1 MKRALDSIFGSMQHF
16 TFENRVFNA
25 IIFVTVFQC
34 VTAAIYN
41 ISIGMPANLSLI
53 IIFIGILCS
62 LFYYFARFKKRFN
75 ALSFVLLSSILL
87 SIVWFLNEGSRGATP
102 FLFITS
108 AAGIIS
114 ISKKKWHLPYL
125 SILVLT
131 IATLLFLE
139 ANYSEFLMHGHH
151 SEAEKQSDIVFFFIF
166 NLVLIYFI
174 VSFLKKN
181 YDDESKIIQEQKEVL
196 NIQKERIISS
206 IKSAEF
212 IQDALLPNES
222 YIKTLLPEFF
232 IVFKPKDIVSG
243 DFYWI
248 HPSEND
254 IKIAAAD
261 CTGHGVSGALMS
273 MLGVALLNEIVG
285 GNHNLHASQ
294 ILDTLREQIK
304 KILNQPGRVM
314 DLSYGMDISLCSL
327 NIKERTM
334 QFAGAYNSLYLIRNN
349 DFIEYK
355 ADRMPIGLYPKEK
368 PFTNHQFST
377 EPNDVFY
384 ICSDGF
390 EDQQGTGSK
399 GKFLKKNLK
408 KLLLEIHQESMAKQ
422 KEIFENTF
430 AIWKGKEEQTEDIL
444 IIGLKMVY

>member
-1 MKRALDSIFGSMQHF
+1 MKRVLDSIFGSMIDF
-16 TFENRVFNA
+16 SFENRVFNA

-34 VTAAIYN
+34 LTAAIYN
-41 ISIGMPANLSLI
+41 ISIGMPAYLNSI
-53 IIFIGILCS
+53 IIVIGILCS
-62 LFYYFARFKKRFN
+62 IFYYFARFKKRFN

-87 SIVWFLNEGSRGATP
+87 SIVWFLNEGSSGATP

-108 AAGIIS
+108 AACTIS
-114 ISKKKWHLPYL
+114 ITKKELHMPYL
-125 SILVLT
+125 SILLFT
-131 IATLLFLE
+131 IVILLLLE
-139 ANYSEFLMHGHH
+139 ANYSDYLMHGHH
-151 SEAEKQSDIVFFFIF
+151 SEAAKRSDIVFFFIF

-174 VSFLKKN
+174 VSYLKRN
-181 YDDESKIIQEQKEVL
+181 YDNENQIIQQQKEVL
-196 NIQKERIISS
+196 NIQNERIISS
-206 IKSAEF
+206 IRSAEF

-254 IKIAAAD
+254 IRIVAAD

-285 GNHNLHASQ
+285 SNHNIRASQ
-294 ILDTLREQIK
+294 ILDNLREQIK
-304 KILNQPGRVM
+304 KVLNQPGRAM
-314 DLSYGMDISLCSL
+314 DLRYGMDISLCSL
-327 NIKERTM
+327 NTKDKIM
-334 QFAGAYNSLYLIRNN
+334 QFAGAYNSLYLIR
-349 DFIEYK
+349 DKQFIEYK

-368 PFTNHQFST
+368 PFTNYQIKI

-390 EDQQGTGSK
+390 EDQQGTENK

-408 KLLLEIHQESMAKQ
+408 KLLLDIHLESMAKQ
-422 KEIFENTF
+422 KEIIENTF
-430 AIWKGKEEQTEDIL
+430 NTWKGNEEQTDDIL
-444 IIGLKMVY
+444 IIGMKIA